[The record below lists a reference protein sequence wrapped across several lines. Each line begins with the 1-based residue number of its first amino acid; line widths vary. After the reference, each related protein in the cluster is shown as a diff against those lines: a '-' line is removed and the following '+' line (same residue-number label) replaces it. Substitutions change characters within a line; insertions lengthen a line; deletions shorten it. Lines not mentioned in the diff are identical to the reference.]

1 MVEPHRQGSQ
11 SGDMRWCKV
20 PRQEML
26 LGMPSA
32 RLVCRTRETLM
43 FSRGRS
49 RKRPTQVGL
58 GLAGRGGP
66 SWRWGSPLKV
76 CPILTPTWIHTLP
89 SQKMG

>member
-11 SGDMRWCKV
+11 LGDMRWRKV
-20 PRQEML
+20 LRQEML

-66 SWRWGSPLKV
+66 S
-76 CPILTPTWIHTLP
+76 
-89 SQKMG
+89 